1 MNSIE
6 NLMKRLLKYLIEGLV
21 VAVVAHWIPS
31 KAKLQL
37 EEVAI
42 IALTAA
48 ATFSVLD
55 HFAPSFSASARA
67 GTGLSIGAKLGGF
80 GL

>member
-1 MNSIE
+1 MDS
-6 NLMKRLLKYLIEGLV
+6 LMKRLVKYLIEGLV
-21 VAVVAHWIPS
+21 VAAVAHWIPS
-31 KAKLQL
+31 KGKLSPN
-37 EEVAI
+37 EVGV

-55 HFAPSFSASARA
+55 YFAPSLSASARA

-80 GL
+80 R